1 MYMIFFIVKIN
12 TNIMPTFT
20 KINTEIISIVMRCQ
34 RGSSINILMRDY
46 RNQIILTS
54 LILRPTSIRNR

>member
-1 MYMIFFIVKIN
+1 
-12 TNIMPTFT
+12 MPTFT